1 MDTISLDHIRDSL
14 AGNAAAFCSVTD
26 YQPAGGPGD
35 KVFPPTYEGGSYAT
49 EPRYIDGEEVP
60 CVLLDSVQS
69 QANRMEAA
77 LLEEWESG
85 RAPLPVITVD
95 FSGDDLP
102 KPFRVTSLE
111 APHRIADALLR
122 DSELNGVMFRQS
134 GPGRQLD
141 TVDVRNAAAL
151 FELCPTALIFG
162 MWDSTGPR
170 GGSGV
175 KFQRALVSE
184 IVGLHAK
191 QGRRTSSR
199 IDPAQIQ
206 RSAGPVYRTQDGGWT
221 LDQAE
226 SGERNSRGVRPSEV
240 NHGNI
245 APSIADGGFTISKAL
260 QTTVLSLPALRRL
273 RFPLN
278 GTGPDPQ
285 VDLAAR
291 TTLAAQALFAATLVR
306 EQGADLRSRCLLH
319 ATAPVI
325 WKLLDRP
332 GDEPRQFDL
341 SSGQAREV
349 YQQAVQEA
357 RDAGLPWLEQEMV
370 LKPSRQLLA
379 LVRQSQF
386 AGRRDRSRCNG
397 GGVVIAIAVRYLA
410 GWSMATD
417 SADRSRPEWPPH
429 PDRIF
434 MALADAHFETG
445 GDDTEMEALLWLE
458 REGAPSIH
466 ASEATQ
472 RETVTTYVPVNDSAP
487 LSRRA
492 GRTPSA
498 QQARAGLQLLPENR
512 SRQARQFPVA
522 IPRDPTVYLTW
533 LSDPSPEVRTRPG
546 ISLQQGHSGWA
557 TRPPWFRSGWRTP
570 HPRPT

>member
-1 MDTISLDHIRDSL
+1 MDTLSLDHIRDAL
-14 AGNAAAFCSVTD
+14 AGNAAGFCSVTD

-77 LLEEWESG
+77 LLEEWEAGS
-85 RAPLPVITVD
+85 APLPVIIVD
-95 FSGDDLP
+95 FRGDDLP

-122 DSELNGVMFRQS
+122 DSELDGVMFRQS

-199 IDPAQIQ
+199 LDPAQIQ
-206 RSAGPVYRTQDGGWT
+206 RSAGPVYRTQDGSWT

-245 APSIADGGFTISKAL
+245 APSIADGGFTISKAV

-291 TTLAAQALFAATLVR
+291 TALAAQALFAATLVR

-319 ATAPVI
+319 ATAPVV
-325 WKLLDRP
+325 WRLLDRP
-332 GDEPRQFDL
+332 GDKPRQFDL
-341 SSGQAREV
+341 SGGQAREV

-357 RDAGLPWLEQEMV
+357 RNAGLPWLEQEMV

-379 LVRQSQF
+379 LVRQSQL
-386 AGRRDRSRCNG
+386 
-397 GGVVIAIAVRYLA
+397 LA
-410 GWSMATD
+410 
-417 SADRSRPEWPPH
+417 ADTG
-429 PDRIF
+429 
-434 MALADAHFETG
+434 ADA
-445 GDDTEMEALLWLE
+445 A
-458 REGAPSIH
+458 
-466 ASEATQ
+466 
-472 RETVTTYVPVNDSAP
+472 
-487 LSRRA
+487 
-492 GRTPSA
+492 
-498 QQARAGLQLLPENR
+498 
-512 SRQARQFPVA
+512 
-522 IPRDPTVYLTW
+522 
-533 LSDPSPEVRTRPG
+533 EVE
-546 ISLQQGHSGWA
+546 S
-557 TRPPWFRSGWRTP
+557 
-570 HPRPT
+570 

>member
-1 MDTISLDHIRDSL
+1 MDTLSLDHIRDAL

-49 EPRYIDGEEVP
+49 EARYIDGEEVP

-69 QANRMEAA
+69 QANRMEMA
-77 LLEEWESG
+77 LLEEWEAG
-85 RAPLPVITVD
+85 RAPLPVIAVD
-95 FSGDDLP
+95 FRGDDLP

-122 DSELNGVMFRQS
+122 DSELDGVMFRQS

-199 IDPAQIQ
+199 LDPAQIQ
-206 RSAGPVYRTQDGGWT
+206 RSAGPVYRTQDGSWT

-226 SGERNSRGVRPSEV
+226 SGERNSRGMRPSEV

-245 APSIADGGFTISKAL
+245 APSIADGGFTISKAV

-291 TTLAAQALFAATLVR
+291 TALAAQALFAATLVR

-319 ATAPVI
+319 ATAPVV

-332 GDEPRQFDL
+332 GDEPRQLDL

-370 LKPSRQLLA
+370 LKPSPQLLA
-379 LVRQSQF
+379 LVRQSQL
-386 AGRRDRSRCNG
+386 
-397 GGVVIAIAVRYLA
+397 LA
-410 GWSMATD
+410 AETG
-417 SADRSRPEWPPH
+417 
-429 PDRIF
+429 
-434 MALADAHFETG
+434 ADA
-445 GDDTEMEALLWLE
+445 TEVE
-458 REGAPSIH
+458 S
-466 ASEATQ
+466 
-472 RETVTTYVPVNDSAP
+472 
-487 LSRRA
+487 
-492 GRTPSA
+492 
-498 QQARAGLQLLPENR
+498 
-512 SRQARQFPVA
+512 
-522 IPRDPTVYLTW
+522 
-533 LSDPSPEVRTRPG
+533 
-546 ISLQQGHSGWA
+546 
-557 TRPPWFRSGWRTP
+557 
-570 HPRPT
+570 

>member
-1 MDTISLDHIRDSL
+1 MDTLSLDHIRDAL
-14 AGNAAAFCSVTD
+14 AGNAAGFCSVTD

-77 LLEEWESG
+77 LLEEWEAG
-85 RAPLPVITVD
+85 RAPLPVIAVD

-122 DSELNGVMFRQS
+122 DSELDGVMFRQS

-199 IDPAQIQ
+199 LDPAQIQ
-206 RSAGPVYRTQDGGWT
+206 RSAGPVYRTQDGSWT

-245 APSIADGGFTISKAL
+245 APSIADGGFTISKAV
-260 QTTVLSLPALRRL
+260 QTTVLSFPALRRL

-278 GTGPDPQ
+278 GTAQDPR

-291 TTLAAQALFAATLVR
+291 TALAAQALFAATLVR

-319 ATAPVI
+319 ATAPVV
-325 WKLLDRP
+325 WRLLDRP
-332 GDEPRQFDL
+332 GDEPRQFDF

-379 LVRQSQF
+379 LVRQSQL
-386 AGRRDRSRCNG
+386 
-397 GGVVIAIAVRYLA
+397 LA
-410 GWSMATD
+410 AETG
-417 SADRSRPEWPPH
+417 
-429 PDRIF
+429 
-434 MALADAHFETG
+434 ADA
-445 GDDTEMEALLWLE
+445 TEVE
-458 REGAPSIH
+458 S
-466 ASEATQ
+466 
-472 RETVTTYVPVNDSAP
+472 
-487 LSRRA
+487 
-492 GRTPSA
+492 
-498 QQARAGLQLLPENR
+498 
-512 SRQARQFPVA
+512 
-522 IPRDPTVYLTW
+522 
-533 LSDPSPEVRTRPG
+533 
-546 ISLQQGHSGWA
+546 
-557 TRPPWFRSGWRTP
+557 
-570 HPRPT
+570 

>member
-1 MDTISLDHIRDSL
+1 MNTLSLDHIRDAL

-35 KVFPPTYEGGSYAT
+35 KVFPPTYEGSSYAT
-49 EPRYIDGEEVP
+49 EARYIDGEEVP

-69 QANRMEAA
+69 QANRMEMA
-77 LLEEWESG
+77 LLEEWEAG
-85 RAPLPVITVD
+85 RAPLPVIAVD
-95 FSGDDLP
+95 FGGDDLP

-122 DSELNGVMFRQS
+122 DSELEGVMFRQS
-134 GPGRQLD
+134 GPGKRLD

-199 IDPAQIQ
+199 LDPAQILL
-206 RSAGPVYRTQDGGWT
+206 SAGPVYRTMDGNWT
-221 LDQAE
+221 LDRDE
-226 SGERNSRGVRPSEV
+226 TGERNSRGVRPSEI

-245 APSIADGGFTISKAL
+245 APSIADGGFTISKAV

-273 RFPLN
+273 RFPLK

-291 TTLAAQALFAATLVR
+291 TALAAQALFAATLVR
-306 EQGADLRSRCLLH
+306 EQGADLRSRCLLY
-319 ATAPVI
+319 ATAPVV

-341 SSGQAREV
+341 SSEQAREV
-349 YQQAVQEA
+349 YQQSVQEA

-379 LVRQSQF
+379 LVRQSQL
-386 AGRRDRSRCNG
+386 
-397 GGVVIAIAVRYLA
+397 LA
-410 GWSMATD
+410 AET
-417 SADRSRPEWPPH
+417 R
-429 PDRIF
+429 
-434 MALADAHFETG
+434 ADAAEV
-445 GDDTEMEALLWLE
+445 
-458 REGAPSIH
+458 
-466 ASEATQ
+466 AS
-472 RETVTTYVPVNDSAP
+472 
-487 LSRRA
+487 
-492 GRTPSA
+492 
-498 QQARAGLQLLPENR
+498 
-512 SRQARQFPVA
+512 
-522 IPRDPTVYLTW
+522 
-533 LSDPSPEVRTRPG
+533 
-546 ISLQQGHSGWA
+546 
-557 TRPPWFRSGWRTP
+557 
-570 HPRPT
+570 

>member
-1 MDTISLDHIRDSL
+1 MESLNLEHVREAL
-14 AGNAAAFCSVTD
+14 AGNSAAFRSITE

-69 QANRMEAA
+69 QANRMEMA
-77 LLEEWESG
+77 LLDEWDAG

-95 FSGDDLP
+95 FRGDDLP

-122 DSELNGVMFRQS
+122 DSELEGVMFRKS
-134 GPGRQLD
+134 DPGKRLD
-141 TVDVRNAAAL
+141 TLDIRNAAAL

-191 QGRRTSSR
+191 QGKRTSSR
-199 IDPAQIQ
+199 IDPAQIL
-206 RSAGPVYRTQDGGWT
+206 RSAGPVYRTKDDSWT

-226 SGERNSRGVRPSEV
+226 TGERNSKGVRPAEV

-245 APSIADGGFTISKAL
+245 VPSIADGGFTISKAV

-278 GTGPDPQ
+278 GAGPDPQ

-291 TTLAAQALFAATLVR
+291 TALAAQALFAATLVR
-306 EQGADLRSRCLLH
+306 EQGADLRSRCLLY
-319 ATAPVI
+319 ATAPVV
-325 WKLLDRP
+325 WKLLDSP
-332 GDEPRQFDL
+332 GGEPREFDL
-341 SSGQAREV
+341 PGEQAREV
-349 YQQAVQEA
+349 YQQAVKAA
-357 RDAGLPWLEQEMV
+357 RDTGLPWLEQEMV

-379 LVRQSQF
+379 LVRHS
-386 AGRRDRSRCNG
+386 
-397 GGVVIAIAVRYLA
+397 
-410 GWSMATD
+410 
-417 SADRSRPEWPPH
+417 
-429 PDRIF
+429 
-434 MALADAHFETG
+434 
-445 GDDTEMEALLWLE
+445 
-458 REGAPSIH
+458 
-466 ASEATQ
+466 
-472 RETVTTYVPVNDSAP
+472 
-487 LSRRA
+487 
-492 GRTPSA
+492 
-498 QQARAGLQLLPENR
+498 QLLAAETSAEPAEAE
-512 SRQARQFPVA
+512 S
-522 IPRDPTVYLTW
+522 
-533 LSDPSPEVRTRPG
+533 
-546 ISLQQGHSGWA
+546 
-557 TRPPWFRSGWRTP
+557 
-570 HPRPT
+570 